1 MAVAMTLRA
10 YLADN
15 HIDYDLITHERTAS
29 ATYSAQAGHVPGGQ
43 FAKAVIL
50 KHEHGYVMA
59 VLSANDHVHVGRL
72 GQSLGRRVGLATE
85 EEVGALFDDC
95 ELGAVPALGGA
106 YGMEMVVEESL
117 DREPDIYFEAG
128 DHKSLVHVSCEAYR
142 KLTAEARRISFGEHE

>member
-1 MAVAMTLRA
+1 MAVAMTLRD

-15 HIDYDLITHERTAS
+15 HIDYDLITHEPTAS

-72 GQSLGRRVGLATE
+72 GQCLVLTCGGGRVVIQDWDESRTY
-85 EEVGALFDDC
+85 
-95 ELGAVPALGGA
+95 PRPLGG
-106 YGMEMVVEESL
+106 
-117 DREPDIYFEAG
+117 
-128 DHKSLVHVSCEAYR
+128 
-142 KLTAEARRISFGEHE
+142 